1 MAVTHLNLKPITVDL
16 ILLLCLILLSLLSLQ
31 QGAVSINASEV
42 YQGLASMVTGSI
54 DHSFNTQIIVEMR
67 LPRTLLAL
75 LVGGLLGLAGTIV
88 QALVRNPMAD
98 PYLLGVSNGAAL
110 AVVILVVVNSG
121 NLIDPNVLQFVAC
134 AGGFA
139 AFALVIALA
148 YNPRSQ
154 LNTSRLILSGIAISF
169 MLSALTSLL
178 MLRADTHLLPGI
190 MQWMMGSL
198 VDASWQS
205 LPLLSVVLACGLF
218 ITLLFHRYLDALL
231 LGDDKASSLGIN
243 LNCHKLLWALLVAI
257 LTGIAVSQAGVVG
270 FVGLMV
276 PHFARFLVGGAH
288 QYLLPTSMILGM
300 LLCVGVDLLCRS
312 LIAPEELPM
321 GIPMALIAMPFF
333 IGLIRSRY
341 AH

>member
-1 MAVTHLNLKPITVDL
+1 MNNLTLKPFVVYL
-16 ILLLCLILLSLLSLQ
+16 ALLLALALLLLMSLQ
-31 QGAVSINASEV
+31 QGAISISLVEV
-42 YQGLASMVTGSI
+42 YHSLSMALQQQAN
-54 DHSFNTQIIVEMR
+54 DDFNAQIIIEMR

-98 PYLLGVSNGAAL
+98 PYLLGISNGAAL
-110 AVVILVVVNSG
+110 AVVLLVVINAGSIV
-121 NLIDPNVLQFVAC
+121 DPLLLQLVAC
-134 AGGFA
+134 GGGFA

-148 YNPRSQ
+148 YNPNSQ
-154 LNTSRLILSGIAISF
+154 LNTSKLILSGIAISF
-169 MLSALTSLL
+169 MLSAFTSLL
-178 MLRADTHLLPGI
+178 MLRSDTHLLPGI

-198 VDASWQS
+198 VDASWKP
-205 LPLLSVVLACGLF
+205 LPILALILAIALT
-218 ITLLFHRYLDALL
+218 ITLIFHRYLDALL
-231 LGDDKASSLGIN
+231 LGDDKAATLGLD
-243 LNCHKLLWALLVAI
+243 LNRHKLLWALLVAI

-270 FVGLMV
+270 FIGLMV

-288 QYLLPTSMILGM
+288 QYLLPTAMLLGM
-300 LLCVGVDLLCRS
+300 LLCVSVDLLCRT

-333 IGLIRSRY
+333 IGLVRSRY